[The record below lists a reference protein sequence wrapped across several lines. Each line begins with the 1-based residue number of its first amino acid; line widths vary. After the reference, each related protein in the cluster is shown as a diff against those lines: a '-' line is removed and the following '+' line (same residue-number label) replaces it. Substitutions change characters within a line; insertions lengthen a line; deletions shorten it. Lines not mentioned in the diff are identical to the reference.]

1 MQLYAMAVCTMF
13 NLAMKLLL
21 IRMEWPTSLAPVPL
35 GGRET
40 DVISTLMTVDQTH
53 VRMGVHVK

>member
-1 MQLYAMAVCTMF
+1 MAAVMIRTTQFKLTM
-13 NLAMKLLL
+13 ALL

-40 DVISTLMTVDQTH
+40 DVISTSMTVDQTH
-53 VRMGVHVK
+53 ARMVVHVK